1 MDERT
6 ESSALAEVVVV
17 GTDGTDVRAPRG
29 RRAATEARLP
39 AAHCGSSTWPPTPTQ
54 RRADG
59 TARHPRQGAD
69 RGTRGRGTTMS
80 SLVEYAEHV
89 DVWAA
94 TIEDKP
100 GALAYV
106 LAELREA
113 GGDLQFIIARRA
125 EPGEGV
131 VFVTPLRGD
140 REITAAAQVGF
151 NVAYSLHSVRIM
163 GRDRPGIG
171 AELTQK
177 LAEGGINLRGFSA
190 SVIGTQF
197 LAYAAV
203 DSLDDANKVIE
214 LLEKA

>member
-1 MDERT
+1 M
-6 ESSALAEVVVV
+6 
-17 GTDGTDVRAPRG
+17 GP
-29 RRAATEARLP
+29 
-39 AAHCGSSTWPPTPTQ
+39 
-54 RRADG
+54 
-59 TARHPRQGAD
+59 
-69 RGTRGRGTTMS
+69 
-80 SLVEYAEHV
+80 LVEYAEHV

-94 TIEDKP
+94 TIEDRP

-113 GGDLQFIIARRA
+113 GADLQFIIARRA
-125 EPGEGV
+125 EPGKGV

-140 REITAAAQVGF
+140 REIAAAAQVGF
-151 NVAYSLHSVRIM
+151 NVAYALHSVRIM

-197 LAYAAV
+197 LAYVAV